1 MSKTGEIHKRKKTG
15 VREKKR
21 KAGESLRNPETL
33 QVCSKQIKIHILKKY
48 FYLYL
53 LV

>member
-1 MSKTGEIHKRKKTG
+1 MRKTGEIHKRKNTG
-15 VREKKR
+15 VREKK
-21 KAGESLRNPETL
+21 KAGDSWRNPEAL